1 MSFCS
6 CETGQQNLG
15 VLGCYDAFES
25 VKKHIR
31 VNTFD
36 SEGNRNSIKLSEL
49 VGGKLTDA
57 YILGKLTESDASKR
71 WYITPRTYENVE
83 PSRTDSTYEDF
94 SSGARQLIDTGVK
107 AFQGIIPKTAG
118 VIAQKMNSG
127 ACASIGNFEIDVN
140 GSLKGEMSVDGS
152 ELYPIAVAQGSFE
165 AIEIDPVEG
174 SSVQRIQITFQ
185 YAKTVNEGQL
195 RIISSEDID
204 VSLLNINGSLTGDL
218 TVTGAEATS
227 SLSVVFGID
236 SFGKFGVVIPIE
248 GQVEPTDWSVVDSG
262 LNVANPSSVTE
273 AIPGQYELTFS
284 PPLAVGGASV
294 SFVGIPDSATD
305 QAYDS
310 NVLSVN
316 LTDQDAPVITLLGT
330 TPVSVTLNAAYSDAG
345 ATALDSLDG
354 DITSSIATVNNVDTT
369 VAGTY
374 TVTYNVTDSAGNA
387 AVEVVR
393 TVNVS

>member
-6 CETGQQNLG
+6 CGEGLSNLG

-36 SEGNRNSIKLSEL
+36 SEGNRNSILLTEL
-49 VGGKLTDA
+49 VDGKLTDA

-140 GSLKGEMSVDGS
+140 GSLKGEMSTDGS

-174 SSVQRIQITFQ
+174 SAVQRIQITFQ

-204 VSLLNINGSLTGDL
+204 VSLLNINGALTGDL
-218 TVTGAEATS
+218 TATGVEATS

-236 SFGKFGVVIPIE
+236 SFGQFGVVIPIE
-248 GQVEPTDWSVVDSG
+248 GQLEPTNWDVVDSS
-262 LNVANPSSVTE
+262 LTAVSPDSVTE
-273 AIPGQYELTFS
+273 SIPGQYELTFS
-284 PPLAVGGASV
+284 PALAVGSATV

-305 QAYDS
+305 QQYTASDL
-310 NVLSVN
+310 VVN
-316 LTDQDAPVITLLGT
+316 LTDNDAPVITLLGT
-330 TPVSVTLNAAYSDAG
+330 TPVSVALNSVYSDAG

-354 DITSSIATVNNVDTT
+354 DITSSIVTVNNVDTA
-369 VAGTY
+369 VAGSY
-374 TVTYNVTDSAGNA
+374 TVTYNVSDSAGNA
-387 AVEVVR
+387 AIEVVR
-393 TVNVS
+393 TVNVA

>member
-36 SEGNRNSIKLSEL
+36 SEGNRNSILLSDL
-49 VGGKLTDA
+49 VDGKLTDA
-57 YILGKLTESDASKR
+57 YILGKLTETDASKR

-204 VSLLNINGSLTGDL
+204 VSLLNINGGLTGDL
-218 TVTGAEATS
+218 TATGAEATS

-262 LNVANPSSVTE
+262 LNVITPSSVTE

-284 PPLAVGGASV
+284 PAAADVLAV
-294 SFVGIPDSATD
+294 SFVGVPDSATD

-310 NVLSVN
+310 NVLSV
-316 LTDQDAPVITLLGT
+316 T
-330 TPVSVTLNAAYSDAG
+330 TP
-345 ATALDSLDG
+345 
-354 DITSSIATVNNVDTT
+354 
-369 VAGTY
+369 
-374 TVTYNVTDSAGNA
+374 
-387 AVEVVR
+387 
-393 TVNVS
+393 